1 MKYCYNCG
9 FCLEDDALF
18 CNSCGAKQE
27 CEESTEHKQNE
38 NLKARKHLSGYFWN
52 IVHYPN
58 LNDKARKKVFKQT
71 IIGGLIIILLIIV
84 FSVIVTLLMI

>member
-1 MKYCYNCG
+1 MKYCFNCG

-27 CEESTEHKQNE
+27 CEESTEHE
-38 NLKARKHLSGYFWN
+38 EILKAQKHLSGYFWN

-58 LNDKARKKVFKQT
+58 LNDKSRKKVFKQT
-71 IIGGLIIILLIIV
+71 IIGGLIIILFIIV